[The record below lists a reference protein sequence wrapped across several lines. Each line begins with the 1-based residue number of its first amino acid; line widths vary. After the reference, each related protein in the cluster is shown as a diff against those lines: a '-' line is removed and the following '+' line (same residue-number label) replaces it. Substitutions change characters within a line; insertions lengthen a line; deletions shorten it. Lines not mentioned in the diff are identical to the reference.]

1 MAGLHERTPERDL
14 QISNKYKR
22 STDMIIK
29 KLFWSL
35 PLICLILIAGCS
47 NSPTSS
53 PDQGRIRLFLVDSPA
68 DFEEVNIVVTRV
80 EIHAAGSDETS
91 GWITLSDTTA
101 TYDLLK
107 LTNGVNSVLG
117 DKMLPVGKYTQIRLL
132 IGTGSGVVVD
142 GVTYELDISS
152 ATGLKLNHNFDIEE
166 GKLYLLTLDFDAA
179 RSVKPTNDGQYRL
192 HPVIRVV
199 ANVVSGSISG
209 IISPAAIRSMVT
221 TTVGVVDTVSTMSDT
236 TNGSFM
242 LVALPAGT
250 YDVTITPIGAG
261 YSDTIITSVQ
271 VVAQEVNDIGT
282 VILSVTP

>member
-1 MAGLHERTPERDL
+1 
-14 QISNKYKR
+14 
-22 STDMIIK
+22 MIAR

-35 PLICLILIAGCS
+35 PVICLILIAGCS
-47 NSPTSS
+47 NSPTAPSA
-53 PDQGRIRLFLVDSPA
+53 QGQIKLTLVDSPA
-68 DFEEVNIVVTRV
+68 DFDEVNIVVTRV
-80 EIHAAGSDETS
+80 EVHAANSDSTS

-107 LTNGVNSVLG
+107 LTNGANSVIG

-132 IGTGSGVVVD
+132 IGAGSSVVVD
-142 GVTYELDISS
+142 GVTYGLDISS
-152 ATGLKLNHNFDIEE
+152 ATGLKLNHNFDIED

-179 RSVKPTNDGQYRL
+179 RSVVPTNDGQYRL

-209 IISPAAIRSMVT
+209 FISPAAIRSTIT
-221 TTVGVVDTVSTMSDT
+221 TTVGAVDTVSTVSDT

-250 YDVTITPIGAG
+250 YDVTIAPMDTT
-261 YSDTIITSVQ
+261 YQDTIITGVQ
-271 VVAQEVNDIGT
+271 VVAQEDKDIGT
-282 VILSVTP
+282 VILSVKP